1 MPFLSASQ
9 WTAQQNVLSCGTTGA
24 QGPPGITGPSGSPG
38 GSTGNTGNTGSTGP
52 TGPTGAT
59 GNTGN
64 TGGTG
69 STGNTGSTGP
79 TGVTGPTGFTG
90 PTGPGITG
98 PTGQA
103 GTGGNG
109 VTGLNPYASFVTN
122 YSSNDKQIIS
132 SSNGN
137 LSTPYFPNGD
147 SIQAWTQSPPYAY
160 DSLQIKSLTCGGSL
174 VGLTGLVFGAATY
187 PNGGFVPTVTGLYQ
201 ISGSMFTGAGEPSP
215 ISFGHWNPQSYD
227 VQIDFRVD
235 RVSATTIPANNVNPG
250 PTLSTIFSFVDILSE
265 GEPYTFIGGGFGA
278 SGGSMTVAN
287 NSQATFALLST
298 NVNVIDTPVSTR
310 PPVFYSWFQYTP
322 PVNGP
327 WYFRPYQTG
336 MTTFTY
342 YYQFSYQTS
351 WTPVTIGINIV
362 DSSGWVYSP
371 SYPLPSAPTNA
382 DFQLDLVTSSVNPKN
397 CLYIYANLVN
407 ANGNVNTTSR
417 STDVTSPCSPVPA
430 PP

>member
-38 GSTGNTGNTGSTGP
+38 GSTGNTGSTGP
-52 TGPTGAT
+52 RGNTGAT
-59 GNTGN
+59 GISGANGLQ
-64 TGGTG
+64 GASGDPG
-69 STGNTGSTGP
+69 A
-79 TGVTGPTGFTG
+79 TG

-98 PTGQA
+98 PTGRD
-103 GTGGNG
+103 GIGGNG

-122 YSSNDKQIIS
+122 YSSDYQLIN
-132 SSNGN
+132 SSNGT
-137 LSTPYFPNGD
+137 LSTPYFPKGD
-147 SIQAWTQSPPYAY
+147 SIQAWTQSPPNAY
-160 DSLQIKSLTCGGSL
+160 ESTQTKSLSCGGSV
-174 VGLTGLVFGAATY
+174 VGLTGLAFGTDTY
-187 PNGGFVPTVTGLYQ
+187 PNGGFVPTITGLYQ

-215 ISFGHWNPQSYD
+215 ISFGHWNPQIYSP
-227 VQIDFRVD
+227 QIDFRVD

-250 PTLSTIFSFVDILSE
+250 PNLSTIFSFVDILTA
-265 GEPYTFIGGGFGA
+265 GEPYTFVGGGFGA
-278 SGGSMTVAN
+278 TNGTIAVFN

-327 WYFRPYQTG
+327 WVFRPYQSG

-362 DSSGWVYSP
+362 DSSGWEYSP
-371 SYPLPSAPTNA
+371 SYPLPSAPINA
-382 DFQLDLVTSSVNPKN
+382 DFQLDLVTSSANPKN
-397 CLYIYANLVN
+397 CLYIYVNLVN

>member
-9 WTAQQNVLSCGTTGA
+9 WTAQKTILVCGSTGA
-24 QGPPGITGPSGSPG
+24 QGPPGITGPQGPAG
-38 GSTGNTGNTGSTGP
+38 GSTGYTGYTGSA
-52 TGPTGAT
+52 GPTGAT
-59 GNTGN
+59 GASGANGLPGASGN
-64 TGGTG
+64 PGA
-69 STGNTGSTGP
+69 
-79 TGVTGPTGFTG
+79 TG

-122 YSSNDKQIIS
+122 YSSDKQIIT

-160 DSLQIKSLTCGGSL
+160 DSLQIKSLTCGGNL
-174 VGLTGLVFGAATY
+174 VGLTGLAFGSATY
-187 PNGGFVPTVTGLYQ
+187 PNGGFVPTITGLYQ

-215 ISFGHWNPQSYD
+215 ISFGHWNPQSYG

-235 RVSATTIPANNVNPG
+235 RVSATTIPANNATPG

-265 GEPYTFIGGGFGA
+265 GEPYTFLGGGFGA

-327 WYFRPYQTG
+327 WEFRPYQTG

-342 YYQFSYQTS
+342 YYRFSYQTS
-351 WTPVTIGINIV
+351 WTPVTIGTNIL
-362 DSSGWVYSP
+362 DSSGWEYSP
-371 SYPLPSAPTNA
+371 SYPSPSAPINA
-382 DFQLDLVTSSVNPKN
+382 DFQLDLVNSSVTPKN
-397 CLYIYANLVN
+397 CLYIYANLAN
-407 ANGNVNTTSR
+407 ANGSVNTTSR